1 MKQALYTL
9 VIILLVSLN
18 VQAQNQNRFSMIR
31 QRIEQAKLR
40 EIRQNLKL
48 DQTTFMQ
55 FRPIYLKY
63 EREISRIDFKNQARL
78 MKANADTL
86 STEEADQL
94 ITSQLAS
101 AKRLVFIREKYY
113 KAFKSVL
120 TSQQIV
126 KLYQSEVE
134 IRRKVMAEKKR
145 RMMGL

>member
-1 MKQALYTL
+1 MKQAFYTL

-18 VQAQNQNRFSMIR
+18 VQAQNQNRFFMIR

-55 FRPIYLKY
+55 FRPIYLNY

-126 KLYQSEVE
+126 KLYQSEAE
-134 IRRKVMAEKKR
+134 IRRKVMAEKRR

>member
-48 DQTTFMQ
+48 DQATFMQ

-126 KLYQSEVE
+126 KLYQSEAE

>member
-1 MKQALYTL
+1 MKQAFYTL
-9 VIILLVSLN
+9 VIILLVCLN
-18 VQAQNQNRFSMIR
+18 IQAQNQNRFSMIR

-48 DQTTFMQ
+48 DQATFMQ

-126 KLYQSEVE
+126 KLYQSEAE

>member
-126 KLYQSEVE
+126 KLYQSEAE